1 MSVTRDIVEAYR
13 APRRV
18 MARQLAAGVGEER
31 ALAYVMTA
39 CFLMFVAR
47 LPLLSRQAHIRPE
60 DGEFSTLA
68 GGAFLGAVLM
78 APLVFYALA
87 ALSHAVAKAF
97 GGQGTW
103 LSARLALFW
112 SLLVICPLMLFH
124 GLVAGFIGEGP
135 ALTLVNVGVGVVF
148 LWLWIS
154 ALRVAE
160 AGSPLAPDATVG

>member
-13 APRRV
+13 TPRRV

-31 ALAYVMTA
+31 ALGYVMIA
-39 CFLMFVAR
+39 CLLMFVAR
-47 LPLLSRQAHIRPE
+47 LPLLSRQAHLHPE

-78 APLVFYALA
+78 APLVFYGLA
-87 ALSHAVAKAF
+87 ALSHAIAKAF
-97 GGQGTW
+97 GGQGSW

-112 SLLVICPLMLFH
+112 SLLVICPLMLFQ
-124 GLVAGFIGEGP
+124 GLVAGFIGDGP
-135 ALTLVNVGVGVVF
+135 ALTLVNIGVGIVF

-160 AGSPLAPDATVG
+160 AGSPLAPDAMVG